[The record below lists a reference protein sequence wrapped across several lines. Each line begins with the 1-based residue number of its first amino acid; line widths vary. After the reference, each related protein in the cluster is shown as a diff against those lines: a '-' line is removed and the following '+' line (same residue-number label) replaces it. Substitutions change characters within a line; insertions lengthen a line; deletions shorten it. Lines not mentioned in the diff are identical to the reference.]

1 MRFLPPPIKLC
12 RQNSPSEGRSNTT
25 SEIGSPKGY
34 EVRQALRTSADLRA
48 LAAVSRTDRLRERE
62 RERLDLGGGIRT
74 VVKFTYHEIRV
85 GAVSVWEGGCD
96 GGAVSRM

>member
-1 MRFLPPPIKLC
+1 M
-12 RQNSPSEGRSNTT
+12 
-25 SEIGSPKGY
+25 
-34 EVRQALRTSADLRA
+34 RQALRTSADLRA
-48 LAAVSRTDRLRERE
+48 LAAVSRTDRLRE